1 MGIKIALLGA
11 FFAIT
16 TILAL
21 LGIKK
26 VKTMGDFVL
35 GGRAVGPWLSAF
47 SYGTTYFSAVVFV
60 GYAGNFGWSFGIAA
74 LWIGVG
80 NAIIGSL
87 LPWIVLGT
95 RTRKMTKHLE
105 SATMPD
111 FFAKR
116 YDCKPM
122 RLVAS
127 LIIFIF
133 LIPYTTSVFNGLSK
147 IFSIAFGINFIYCVI
162 GMAIFTA
169 LYIILGGYLASAANN
184 FLQGIV
190 MLVGI
195 IAVIIAVL
203 NHNGGL
209 TESLQLLKTSSGS
222 EYTSIFGPKPLDLL
236 GVLILTSLGPWG
248 LPQMVHKFYSIKD
261 ESSIKKGTIISTVFA
276 LIVAGGSYF
285 MGGFVRLF
293 ETADSAGK
301 PVGGVDSL
309 IPNMMNS
316 TLSDFLMGV
325 VIVLLFAASMSTL
338 SSLVMASA
346 STMTLDFFKGYCWKK
361 MTEKTQLILIK
372 VLCACFTILAVSL
385 ALRKN
390 LLISNLMSI
399 SWGALAGAFLAPFL
413 YGLFWKGVTKTA
425 VWVSFAS
432 GVGITV
438 ANLFL
443 EFNSAPNVGAIAMLA
458 GLVIVPVVSL
468 ITPKI
473 SKTHSDYCFSC
484 YEKKI

>member
-1 MGIKIALLGA
+1 MVIKIVLLGA
-11 FFAIT
+11 FFAVT

-60 GYAGNFGWSFGIAA
+60 GYAGRYGWEFGVAA
-74 LWIGVG
+74 FWIGIG

-116 YDCKPM
+116 YDCKSM
-122 RLVAS
+122 KFVSS
-127 LIIFIF
+127 LIIFVF

-147 IFSIAFGINFIYCVI
+147 IFSIAFGINFIYCVV
-162 GMAIFTA
+162 GMAIFTG

-195 IAVIIAVL
+195 VAVIFAVL
-203 NHNGGL
+203 KANGGL
-209 TESLQLLKTSSGS
+209 TQSIQLLHDTSGAT
-222 EYTSIFGPKPLDLL
+222 YTSIFGPKPIDLL
-236 GVLILTSLGPWG
+236 GVFILTSLGPWG

-261 ESSIKKGTIISTVFA
+261 VSSIKKGTIISTVFA
-276 LIVAGGSYF
+276 LVVAGGSYF

-293 ETADSAGK
+293 NT
-301 PVGGVDSL
+301 VGNDGTPIGGIDNL

-316 TLSDFLMGV
+316 VLSDFLMGI

-346 STMTLDFFKGYCWKK
+346 STMTIDFFKGYCWKN
-361 MTEKTQLILIK
+361 MSEKKQLILIK
-372 VLCACFTILAVSL
+372 ILCAFFTILAVTL
-385 ALRKN
+385 ALVKN
-390 LLISNLMSI
+390 DLISTLMSI

-413 YGLFWKGVTKTA
+413 YGLFWKGVTKAA
-425 VWVSFAS
+425 VWVSFLS
-432 GVGITV
+432 GVGITTL
-438 ANLFL
+438 NIIIPF
-443 EFNSAPNVGAIAMLA
+443 ESPTNVGAIAMLA

-473 SKTHSDYCFSC
+473 SKEHVENCFSC
-484 YEKKI
+484 YNK